1 MARKSI
7 PESERIYVV
16 FNFYGS
22 IKDFTLSNQIKGWRG
37 ALDKCFEILNHEIDA
52 YNNNPYNSSKCDY
65 IEFDKMQERLNNYQN
80 INIGNHTIGIMDITP
95 EVKFED
101 YIILIKSEAEFNQKD
116 IESMQMP
123 FESETFFRG
132 YMKRFCDVNGAV
144 YRLIKPE
151 QFDRDYQKL
160 GEYNH
165 VIHTK
170 IAF

>member
-1 MARKSI
+1 MH
-7 PESERIYVV
+7 P
-16 FNFYGS
+16 
-22 IKDFTLSNQIKGWRG
+22 
-37 ALDKCFEILNHEIDA
+37 
-52 YNNNPYNSSKCDY
+52 
-65 IEFDKMQERLNNYQN
+65 
-80 INIGNHTIGIMDITP
+80 
-95 EVKFED
+95 
-101 YIILIKSEAEFNQKD
+101 EAEFNQKD
-116 IESMQMP
+116 IESMQIP
-123 FESETFFRG
+123 FESETFFRA

>member
-7 PESERIYVV
+7 PENERIYVV
-16 FNFYGS
+16 FNFCGA
-22 IKDFTLSNQIKGWRG
+22 IKDFTLSEHIKGWRG
-37 ALDKCFEILNHEIDA
+37 ALNKCFEILNHEVDA
-52 YNNNPYNSSKCDY
+52 YNSNPYNGSKCDY
-65 IEFDKMQERLNNYQN
+65 IEFDKMLEYVDNHQN
-80 INIGNHTIGIMDITP
+80 IIVGNHTIGIIDITP
-95 EVKFED
+95 EVNFED

-160 GEYNH
+160 GEFNH

>member
-1 MARKSI
+1 MVRKSI

-16 FNFYGS
+16 FNFCGTT
-22 IKDFTLSNQIKGWRG
+22 KNFTLSKQIKGWIG
-37 ALDKCFEILNHEIDA
+37 ALYKCVDIVNHEIDVH
-52 YNNNPYNSSKCDY
+52 NRSPYNGSKCDY
-65 IEFDKMQERLNNYQN
+65 IDFDKIQEYLNNYQN

-101 YIILIKSEAEFNQKD
+101 YIILIKSEAEFSQND
-116 IESMQMP
+116 IESMQIP
-123 FESETFFRG
+123 FASEPFFRD
-132 YMKRFCDVNGAV
+132 YMKRFCDVNGGV

-151 QFDRDYQKL
+151 QFDRDFQKL
-160 GEYNH
+160 GEFNH

>member
-16 FNFYGS
+16 FNFCNS
-22 IKDFTLSNQIKGWRG
+22 TKNFTLSKQIKGWIG
-37 ALDKCFEILNHEIDA
+37 ALYKCVEIVNHEVDVH
-52 YNNNPYNSSKCDY
+52 NSNPYNGSKCDY
-65 IEFDKMQERLNNYQN
+65 IDFAKMQEHLNNYQN
-80 INIGNHTIGIMDITP
+80 INMGNHTIGIIDITP

-101 YIILIKSEAEFNQKD
+101 YIILIKSEAEFSQND
-116 IESMQMP
+116 IESMQIP
-123 FESETFFRG
+123 FVSESFFRD
-132 YMKRFCDVNGAV
+132 YMKRFCDANGCV

-151 QFDRDYQKL
+151 QFDRDFQKL
-160 GEYNH
+160 GEFTH